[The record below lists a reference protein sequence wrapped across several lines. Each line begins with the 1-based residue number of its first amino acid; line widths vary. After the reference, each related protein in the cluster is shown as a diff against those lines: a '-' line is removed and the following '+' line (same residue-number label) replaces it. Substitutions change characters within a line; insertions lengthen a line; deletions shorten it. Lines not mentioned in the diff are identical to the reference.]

1 MNYLPFI
8 KRSIVLSIS
17 ILIFSAC
24 SDQPAPVKLVFP
36 NKVNYESFI
45 IANHLGFFKEG
56 SSPIEV
62 ITVNTGINAAEALT
76 LGNADL
82 AAMGDGPTLML
93 MAQKKDVS
101 IITRYAKGE
110 RIHRMVADTSVHTPA
125 DLIGKRIG
133 VQVGSSTYGAL
144 MSWLENHNISADQ
157 ITIVPMDP
165 LNMPEAMKS
174 RQLDAIAGSEPWP
187 LNVEKLCQNSV
198 HELDNLQNAKNH
210 FPHVLLANN
219 EIFSG
224 KNEKGILSVLKAL
237 DKANEFISANPDS
250 SVKIAAHY
258 IGLTEMQ
265 QKACLS
271 LLTWELG
278 WTPTDLSSLEETG
291 SFFLKSKKITVKPDI
306 AKYLHLVSAVK

>member
-1 MNYLPFI
+1 MNYLHFI
-8 KRSIVLSIS
+8 KRSTIISIS
-17 ILIFSAC
+17 VLIISAC

-45 IANHLGFFKEG
+45 IANHLGYFKD
-56 SSPIEV
+56 SDSPIKV
-62 ITVNTGINAAEALT
+62 IIVNTGINAAEALT

-82 AAMGDGPTLML
+82 AAMGDGPTVML

-110 RIHRMVADTSVHTPA
+110 RIHRMVADSSVHTPS
-125 DLIGKRIG
+125 DLVDKRIG

-144 MSWLENHNISADQ
+144 MSWLENHNIAADQ

-187 LNVEKLCQNSV
+187 LNVEKLCKNSV
-198 HELDNLQNAKNH
+198 HELYNLQNEKNH

-219 EIFSG
+219 RIFSG
-224 KNEKGILSVLKAL
+224 KSEKGILSVMKAL

-258 IGLTEMQ
+258 IGLTESE
-265 QKACLS
+265 QKTCL
-271 LLTWELG
+271 LRLTWELD
-278 WTPTDLSSLEETG
+278 WVSTDLSSLEETTRY
-291 SFFLKSKKITVKPDI
+291 FFKSKKIVEKPDI
-306 AKYLHLVSAVK
+306 TKYLHIISLGK